1 MAHRC
6 ACGISCLYCIGN
18 CSRTWKID
26 LMRMLQQ
33 VWVAYVTADQQ
44 FHISV
49 PFSEGMTAQD
59 AIQLSGIGS
68 QVELPEP
75 LQLGIF
81 GVRLKDFQQVLQVGD
96 RVEIYRSL
104 SINPK
109 DIRRI
114 RAQNN
119 PVGRFAKG
127 NRLKQSK

>member
-1 MAHRC
+1 MSQLH
-6 ACGISCLYCIGN
+6 Y
-18 CSRTWKID
+18 
-26 LMRMLQQ
+26 
-33 VWVAYVTADQQ
+33 VWVAYATANQQ
-44 FHISV
+44 FNLRV
-49 PFSEGMTAQD
+49 PFAEGMTALD
-59 AIQLSGIGS
+59 AIQLSGICS

-81 GVRLKDFQQVLQVGD
+81 GVRLKEHAQILQAGD
-96 RVEIYRSL
+96 RVEIYRAL

-114 RAQNN
+114 RAENN

>member
-1 MAHRC
+1 MSQLH
-6 ACGISCLYCIGN
+6 Y
-18 CSRTWKID
+18 
-26 LMRMLQQ
+26 
-33 VWVAYVTADQQ
+33 VWVAYATANQQ
-44 FHISV
+44 FHLRV
-49 PFSEGMTAQD
+49 PFAEGMTALD
-59 AIQLSGIGS
+59 AIQLSGICS

-81 GVRLKDFQQVLQVGD
+81 GVRLKEHTQILQAGD
-96 RVEIYRSL
+96 RVEIYRAL

-114 RAQNN
+114 RAENN